1 MPPNGTTKF
10 WRVMP
15 ITNSVFSWLCNNWIE
30 ITGSILGVFY
40 VFFSIKQNILTWAL
54 GLLTSLLY
62 IYVFFASKFYADMS
76 LQVYYVWVS
85 IYGWVLWSK
94 GKPTNNS
101 QKTLS
106 VSKLD
111 KKMALTLALVSVFL
125 WILIYF
131 VLINF
136 TDSPVP
142 FGDSFTTAFSIVAT
156 FMLARKIIEHWLI
169 WIVVDI
175 VSLIL
180 YLYKGLYPTSLL
192 FVIYTLAAVWGY
204 IEWRKELILNNE

>member
-1 MPPNGTTKF
+1 
-10 WRVMP
+10 
-15 ITNSVFSWLCNNWIE
+15 
-30 ITGSILGVFY
+30 
-40 VFFSIKQNILTWAL
+40 
-54 GLLTSLLY
+54 
-62 IYVFFASKFYADMS
+62 
-76 LQVYYVWVS
+76 
-85 IYGWVLWSK
+85 
-94 GKPTNNS
+94 
-101 QKTLS
+101 
-106 VSKLD
+106 
-111 KKMALTLALVSVFL
+111 MALTLALVSVFL

-131 VLINF
+131 VLVYF